1 MNYRHE
7 FHAGNFADVL
17 KHVFLTRILLYLQR
31 KDKPFRYIDTH
42 AGAGLYDLNGPEA
55 ARSNE
60 APDGI
65 GRLLD
70 ARDLGAAA
78 ELLEPYLAA
87 VRATGAP
94 NLYPGSPV
102 IAQKFLRASD
112 KAIFCEML
120 PEAAKG
126 LRRSLGRDYRVKTVE
141 IDGYQGLKA
150 FTPPPER
157 RGLALIDPPYERRD
171 EYERV
176 FDALG
181 SALHKWAGG
190 IFMIWQPV
198 KEPDVVE
205 SFCRAVALAA
215 PGALRIDLQVET
227 PAPGKPLARTGLI
240 IVNPPY
246 VLEEEASIILPALTR
261 VLARGPEEQFSLEH
275 FGAQKVPSS

>member
-42 AGAGLYDLNGPEA
+42 AGAGLYDLDGPEA

-60 APDGI
+60 ARDGI

-70 ARDLGAAA
+70 APDLGAAA

-102 IAQKFLRASD
+102 TAQKFLRACD

-120 PEAAKG
+120 PEAAQG
-126 LRRSLGRDYRVKTVE
+126 LRRSLGLDYRVKTVE

-157 RGLALIDPPYERRD
+157 RGMALIDPPYERRD
-171 EYERV
+171 EYERI
-176 FDALG
+176 FDTLGAALDR
-181 SALHKWAGG
+181 WAGG

-198 KEPDVVE
+198 KEQDVVE
-205 SFCRAVALAA
+205 SFCRAVAASA
-215 PGALRIDLQVET
+215 PGALRVDLQVET

-240 IVNPPY
+240 ILNPPY
-246 VLEEEASIILPALTR
+246 VLEEEAQIILPALTR
-261 VLARGPEEQFSLEH
+261 ILARGSGAEFSLENY
-275 FGAQKVPSS
+275 GGKKVSSS